1 MLFRD
6 LPGFTRFKSDPTQKY
21 DGFVPFDTP
30 IDAFQIGHDI
40 FWILPVDILTAAMR
54 GAVVGVLTGSLFAGA
69 VGQDIVA
76 GDHKGSFEFKVIDP
90 ATNQVQFW
98 QRITITLSFT
108 AIVVAGFL
116 GGVSFFAW
124 LIKKEEIKTFI
135 INGSPTDLHPSSP
148 DANNPAWRYTLG
160 NSKLAEQGILIPGGG
175 TGYNDGGGE
184 VNTFWQGPFYVNVN
198 IPANAGLEIVRDEW
212 QARIARL
219 PLWSIRALQGDAEI
233 DAFFEQFGSLVK
245 LYERAGTVYSSLASL
260 PGRDEEI
267 GLVGIGRDPSGTEDE
282 AGVFYCGVTTSAG
295 VIEYKS
301 LDSGV
306 CWEPLPE
313 FVEVSDS
320 VERLGMIPRLD
331 ANGQPVPLLVWGKGF
346 DHVRF
351 ILLEDGLSRG
361 TVAIKNGE
369 LSWKTSRD
377 NYAGAIL
384 VDYVKGK
391 EPFEL
396 LIDERG
402 VYWASSVNEGEFI
415 SENGGETWY
424 PFVPDKN

>member
-1 MLFRD
+1 
-6 LPGFTRFKSDPTQKY
+6 
-21 DGFVPFDTP
+21 
-30 IDAFQIGHDI
+30 
-40 FWILPVDILTAAMR
+40 MR

-108 AIVVAGFL
+108 AIVIAGFL

-148 DANNPAWRYTLG
+148 DPENPAWRYTIG

-198 IPANAGLEIVRDEW
+198 IPANAGLQIVRDEW

-233 DAFFEQFGSLVK
+233 DAFFEHFGSLVK
-245 LYERAGTVYSSLASL
+245 LYERAGRVYASLAPL
-260 PGRDEEI
+260 PGRDEE
-267 GLVGIGRDPSGTEDE
+267 VGFVGAGRDPSGIEDD

-306 CWEPLPE
+306 IWARVQRPDDEGTGLEPY
-313 FVEVSDS
+313 F
-320 VERLGMIPRLD
+320 
-331 ANGQPVPLLVWGKGF
+331 VWGKGF

-351 ILLEDGLSRG
+351 ILLEDGLNRG

-402 VYWASSVNEGEFI
+402 VYWASSMNEGEFI
-415 SENGGETWY
+415 SEDGGETWY